1 LVTPQLR
8 QTYLEAHPRAKRN
21 GKGLG

>member
-8 QTYLEAHPRAKRN
+8 QIYLEAHPRAKRN